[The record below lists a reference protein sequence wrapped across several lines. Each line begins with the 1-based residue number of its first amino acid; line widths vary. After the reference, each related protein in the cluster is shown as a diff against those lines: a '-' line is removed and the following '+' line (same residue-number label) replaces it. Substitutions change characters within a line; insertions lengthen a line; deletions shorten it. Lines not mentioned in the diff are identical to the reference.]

1 MKTRAQLKDL
11 LIQSITL
18 RRQGRYAEALECLDE
33 LAAKSS
39 VPCLLS
45 RAQVLAE
52 LGRFEE
58 ALLDC
63 NEFLRIVGPI
73 QEVLDIRDSIG
84 DRAMARHARALTRDP
99 KDKASLR
106 ARERLSL
113 LLQYP
118 QAKAA

>member
-1 MKTRAQLKDL
+1 MKDL
-11 LIQSITL
+11 LIQSATF
-18 RRQGRYAEALECLDE
+18 RRQGRYAEALDCLNE
-33 LAAKSS
+33 LQQKSA

-73 QEVLDIRDSIG
+73 PEVLDIRQSIG
-84 DRAMARHARALTRDP
+84 DRAMAWHARALAANP
-99 KDKASLR
+99 KDKDSLR

-113 LLQYP
+113 LLQWP
-118 QAKAA
+118 EAEAA

>member
-1 MKTRAQLKDL
+1 MKTSASLKEL
-11 LIQSITL
+11 LIRSVTY
-18 RRQGRYAEALECLDE
+18 RRQGRHTEALDCLNE
-33 LAAKSS
+33 LLTKSA

-63 NEFLRIVGPI
+63 NEFLRIAGPI
-73 QEVLDIRDSIG
+73 PELLDIRDSIG
-84 DRAMARHARALTRDP
+84 DRAMAHHARVLKNHP
-99 KDKASLR
+99 KDQASLR

-118 QAKAA
+118 QAEAA

>member
-11 LIQSITL
+11 LIRSMTL

-84 DRAMARHARALTRDP
+84 DRAMARHARALARDP

>member
-1 MKTRAQLKDL
+1 MKTSVQLREL
-11 LIQSITL
+11 LTRSISF
-18 RRQGRYAEALECLDE
+18 RRQGRYAEALDCLNE
-33 LAAKSS
+33 LQEKSS

-73 QEVLDIRDSIG
+73 AEVLDIRDSIG
-84 DRAMARHARALTRDP
+84 ERAMACHGRKLSINP
-99 KDKASLR
+99 KDNASLR

>member
-1 MKTRAQLKDL
+1 MKTRAPLKVL
-11 LIQSITL
+11 LKESIAL
-18 RRQGRYAEALECLDE
+18 RRQGRYEEALERLDE
-33 LAAKSS
+33 LQAKSA

-73 QEVLDIRDSIG
+73 GEVLAIRDSIG
-84 DRAMARHARALTRDP
+84 DRAMASHGRKLSINP
-99 KDKASLR
+99 KDNASLR

-113 LLQYP
+113 LLQHP